1 MLNERIDSINENK
14 TIFLLENNE
23 HLVYNEN
30 LLENL
35 NKINNNLSFE
45 EDKDTLKNPTISN
58 YYYINK
64 KEEEN
69 ININEGNS
77 IELRAK
83 ENKNVYI
90 KDYKRY
96 DFLHKIV
103 ENNEGNA
110 PILYSFDKIL
120 NIFEKEENKNK
131 FKAIVNIYCNKE
143 GIKEDNLI
151 IEEKRKKAFIN
162 EESNNINE
170 LIEKEKQ
177 NNKTKDNKNNSKN
190 TKIKINIDKKRGR
203 KTNEIKDVGVH
214 NKMVPDN
221 IIKKIKPKIFEYPI
235 IFLNNIINNQ
245 KTEENYLN

>member
-1 MLNERIDSINENK
+1 MLSERIDSINENK

-23 HLVYNEN
+23 TLVNNEN
-30 LLENL
+30 FFENL

-83 ENKNVYI
+83 ENKSVYN

-103 ENNEGNA
+103 ENKEGNA

-120 NIFEKEENKNK
+120 DIFKKEENRNK
-131 FKAIVNIYCNKE
+131 FNAIINIYCNKE
-143 GIKEDNLI
+143 GIKEDNLL
-151 IEEKRKKAFIN
+151 IEEKRKN
-162 EESNNINE
+162 HLLMRT
-170 LIEKEKQ
+170 LIILM
-177 NNKTKDNKNNSKN
+177 N
-190 TKIKINIDKKRGR
+190 
-203 KTNEIKDVGVH
+203 
-214 NKMVPDN
+214 
-221 IIKKIKPKIFEYPI
+221 
-235 IFLNNIINNQ
+235 
-245 KTEENYLN
+245 